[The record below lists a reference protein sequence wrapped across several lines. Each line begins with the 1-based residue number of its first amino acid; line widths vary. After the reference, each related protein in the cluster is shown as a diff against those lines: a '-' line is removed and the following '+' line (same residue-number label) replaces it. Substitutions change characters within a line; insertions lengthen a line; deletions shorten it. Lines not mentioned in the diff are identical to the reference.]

1 MQIYAIAYVRLLCD
15 SKNKKSMRQ
24 ILSILILCSLFSCT
38 NDKKVEKQNTQNI
51 QKDLWTEKEKDEF
64 IQKNSET
71 DFEKH
76 TSKTIINEIKY
87 QLTYQQLLDTINTD
101 EFKRFLQNK
110 EDRIRRIYYV
120 EIPSI
125 AGKNKK
131 EIEMILGKPNKKEK
145 VNPSKTP
152 CPCDKYYYINNL
164 VEIVFINGV
173 ADWITVNNTRTFVK
187 VGDPTIYRSVDHFDD
202 YSYIKV
208 KTK

>member
-1 MQIYAIAYVRLLCD
+1 MHVQHILVLCD
-15 SKNKKSMRQ
+15 SKNKKNMRQ
-24 ILSILILCSLFSCT
+24 IFSILILCCFFSCT

-51 QKDLWTEKEKDEF
+51 QKDLWTEKEMEEF
-64 IQKNSET
+64 IQKHSET
-71 DFEKH
+71 EFEKH
-76 TSKTIINEIKY
+76 TSSTIINEIKY
-87 QLTYQQLLDTINTD
+87 QLTYQQLLDTINTE
-101 EFKRFLQNK
+101 EFKGFLKNI
-110 EDRIRRIYYV
+110 EDRIRRNYYV
-120 EIPSI
+120 EVPSI

-145 VNPSKTP
+145 VTPSKTP

-187 VGDPTIYRSVDHFDD
+187 VGDHTIYRSVDHFDD

-208 KTK
+208 NTN